1 MGAAF
6 TVEFE
11 KARHLSGDDA
21 RNLEASLARDQQ
33 DTAPVRA
40 IQAQAGRIGSAQSI
54 ATLASINEII
64 GSLTRATLCRNLKK
78 ALQAIPAGVPG
89 GLGAIAAR

>member
-1 MGAAF
+1 MLFVAHAGKSKQQRGTSKKDDVMDVVIKLDHSQDYQPEMGAAL

-11 KARHLSGDDA
+11 KARHLSGDDPRNFEASPA
-21 RNLEASLARDQQ
+21 RNQQ

-54 ATLASINEII
+54 ATLA
-64 GSLTRATLCRNLKK
+64 
-78 ALQAIPAGVPG
+78 
-89 GLGAIAAR
+89 